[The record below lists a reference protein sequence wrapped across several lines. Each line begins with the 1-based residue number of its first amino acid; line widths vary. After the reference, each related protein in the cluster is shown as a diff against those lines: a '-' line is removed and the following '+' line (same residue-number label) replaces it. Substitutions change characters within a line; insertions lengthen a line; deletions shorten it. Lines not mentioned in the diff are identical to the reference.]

1 MRGIH
6 IHIYLPF
13 RHVSF
18 MKKLIMAVEGERKR
32 FALLKEAF
40 ENKGFSVKLLP
51 VRRLT
56 LFTDMS
62 GSKIKVQGNGVFS
75 GPVYLETPFMLTQFV
90 EPLLDYIE
98 TKGFYCQ
105 VHKGAYYVGSNEL
118 LQISLLSSYG
128 IKIPYTRIF
137 GNIEQIIKSKQK
149 FSYPVVVKV
158 YKNGEKIQSMV
169 AKSAEALT
177 SLTERIEGDAA
188 VVSEFIEGDIDHCAV
203 IGDEVFTL
211 RSTTPDPKKA
221 RLMKNA
227 VNVKLSKTEE
237 ETAIQAASIC
247 GCDIAT
253 VKMCRGFVTR
263 VKPHVNMVLFS
274 KKTGKNLFEKTA
286 ELFYRKS
293 GGA

>member
-1 MRGIH
+1 
-6 IHIYLPF
+6 
-13 RHVSF
+13 

-32 FALLKEAF
+32 FALLRNAF
-40 ENKGFSVKLLP
+40 EQKGFSVKLLP

-56 LFTDMS
+56 LFADRN
-62 GSKIKVQGNGVFS
+62 GSKAKIFGNGKFD
-75 GPVYLETPFMLTQFV
+75 GAVYLETPFMLTQFV

-137 GNIEQIIKSKQK
+137 GNIEQIRKAKEK

-158 YKNGEKIQSMV
+158 YKNGEKIQSMI
-169 AKSAEALT
+169 AKNSDALA
-177 SLTERIEGDAA
+177 SLTERIEGDTA
-188 VVSEFIEGDIDHCAV
+188 VVSEFIEGDIEHCAV
-203 IGDEVFTL
+203 IGEEVFAL
-211 RSTTPDPKKA
+211 RSTTSDPTKV

-263 VKPHVNMVLFS
+263 VKPHVNMILFT
-274 KKTGKNLFEKTA
+274 KKTGRNLFEKVA
-286 ELFYRKS
+286 ELFYKKS
-293 GGA
+293 GGG